1 MKSKKFVRNMSISD
15 ETRDRV
21 LFQGDLGSI
30 NIVSIIDGTALEV
43 IGSNGVLRLEISE
56 EILEHVLFSFNREL
70 RLSPRKGEKTE
81 RIGR

>member
-1 MKSKKFVRNMSISD
+1 MSISD